1 MEELLFK
8 ELRESNKIIQTK
20 LDEEQ
25 KKECYNLLAATTEK
39 VLELCNLARKEGLLA
54 LEEETQNLEEL
65 QNEKHLKSMMM
76 LIVDGTD
83 PELVEEISTARMFAS
98 NMQGAEEL
106 NYLIML
112 MGCLSLQ
119 RGENPRIIEEKLL
132 ALLPEEAVDV
142 YRERQKI
149 KETKK
154 ESTTDSLERYYQG
167 EIAVQPEDAFYYE
180 VKIADYAIRTIDD
193 RGIQRVLRDID
204 NCDITIAMKG
214 LSGEARRRLLQGMSK
229 RLATMIIEDMEF
241 MGPVRMKDVVLSI
254 SKIYGVIVRLLS
266 VGDIVSADGDALCL
280 FSKIFTEKERESRN
294 VKKIE
299 AENELYL
306 MMKEYNSSKN
316 RIVDITWTE

>member
-8 ELRESNKIIQTK
+8 ELRESNKMIQTK

-154 ESTTDSLERYYQG
+154 ESITDSLERYYQG
-167 EIAVQPEDAFYYE
+167 EIAAQPEDAFYFE
-180 VKIADYAIRTIDD
+180 VKIADYAIRTLDN
-193 RGIQRVLRDID
+193 RGIQRVLRDVD

-229 RLATMIIEDMEF
+229 RLAAMIIEDMEY

-306 MMKEYNSSKN
+306 LMKEYNSSKN

>member
-142 YRERQKI
+142 YRERQK
-149 KETKK
+149 KREA
-154 ESTTDSLERYYQG
+154 EEVLSVDSMEKYYQG
-167 EIAVQPEDAFYYE
+167 GIAVRPEDAFYYE

>member
-8 ELRESNKIIQTK
+8 ELRESNKMIQTK

-112 MGCLSLQ
+112 IGCLSLQ

-132 ALLPEEAVDV
+132 ALLPKEAVDV
-142 YRERQKI
+142 YRERQK
-149 KETKK
+149 KK
-154 ESTTDSLERYYQG
+154 EAEEVLSVDSMEKYYQG
-167 EIAVQPEDAFYYE
+167 GIAVQPEDAFYYE

-193 RGIQRVLRDID
+193 RGIQRVLRDVD

-229 RLATMIIEDMEF
+229 RLAAMIIEDMEF

-280 FSKIFTEKERESRN
+280 FSKIFTEKEREARN

-306 MMKEYNSSKN
+306 LMKEYNAGKN
-316 RIVDITWTE
+316 RIVDIKWTE